1 MVPSTVLAAYGL
13 AGSRPGRMAE
23 AGTKPREEE
32 PKPAHN
38 IEQLRVMTCAR
49 GLTFATFKSQ

>member
-1 MVPSTVLAAYGL
+1 MVPRLFWPLTVWRGAVRADG
-13 AGSRPGRMAE
+13 GGWNKR
-23 AGTKPREEE
+23 REEE

-49 GLTFATFKSQ
+49 GLTFATFKGQ